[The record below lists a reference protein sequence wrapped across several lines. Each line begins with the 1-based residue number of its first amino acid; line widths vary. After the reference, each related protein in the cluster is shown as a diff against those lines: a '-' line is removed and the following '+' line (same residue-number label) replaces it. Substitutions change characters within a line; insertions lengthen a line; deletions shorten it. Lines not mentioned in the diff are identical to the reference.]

1 MGLMR
6 MSVPSALPVGTT
18 DQFDDE
24 RAQLRS
30 EFLIQNE
37 LGTEELIPLPI
48 DASFRKYFRYS
59 GGLLMDAPAPH
70 ESTES
75 FQRISDIL
83 SDSGLSVPCVYS
95 ADHENGFLLI
105 EDFGTL
111 KYRQAMEEGIPEA
124 ELYGET
130 VKALAHLHQHISENT
145 YGLPGY
151 DLDLFLEKA
160 CLFTE
165 WVDVS
170 ISEQAKDEF
179 VSIWKELYRFQPNVP
194 HSLMLRD
201 VMVDNLIWLPAR
213 RGFQRSGFIDF
224 QDALWGPVTYD
235 LVSLLED
242 ARRDIAPTFAQD
254 MLKLYLD
261 HFPGLSR
268 DDFWASYYFWG
279 AQRTTRI
286 IGVFHRLAKRD
297 GKTKYLSHL
306 PRLWGIL
313 KRDLEHPHLQDLK
326 MWFQGVMP

>member
-6 MSVPSALPVGTT
+6 MSVPSVLPVGTI

-30 EFLIQNE
+30 EFMIQNGLGNGE
-37 LGTEELIPLPI
+37 LVPLPV

-75 FQRISDIL
+75 FHQISDIL
-83 SDSGLSVPCVYS
+83 SDAGLSVPRVHV

-105 EDFGTL
+105 EDFGPL
-111 KYRQAMEEGIPEA
+111 NYRKAMEQGISDT

-130 VKALAHLHQHISENT
+130 VKALAHLHQHIPENT

-151 DLDLFLEKA
+151 DMDLFLEKA

-165 WVDVS
+165 WADIS
-170 ISEQAKDEF
+170 ISAQAEHDF
-179 VSIWKELYRFQPNVP
+179 VDIWRELFLSQPLVP

-201 VMVDNLIWLPAR
+201 VMVDNLIWLPER
-213 RGFQRSGFIDF
+213 NGFERSGFIDF

-242 ARRDIAPTFAQD
+242 ARRDIDPAFALD
-254 MLKLYLD
+254 MLEVYLTQ
-261 HFPGLSR
+261 FQGLSR
-268 DDFWASYYFWG
+268 DDFWASYCLWG

-313 KRDLEHPHLQDLK
+313 KRDLEHPHLKDLK
-326 MWFQGVMP
+326 AWFQGVIP